1 VIASP
6 QRSWL
11 QEKKPGP
18 GPYIKPAHY
27 VSLFSSPPVRR
38 NLPHHGPALPFFT
51 HHHHEI
57 RPGALASDRPGDD
70 AARLPLRKPRSNSD
84 PAARS
89 NKKKCTEQ
97 PTEAADKTEPTRS
110 FSADSD
116 SGSAFQR
123 RASTRKTS
131 RREEHVAKTRRLMR
145 RASAHRPSPCLPKI
159 FDRAWDRSPFFPPD
173 GRPVIDRLPFFLCD
187 LTLARLPRAQR
198 SRSCV
203 VMLAWW

>member
-18 GPYIKPAHY
+18 GPCIKPAHY

-89 NKKKCTEQ
+89 NKKNARNNQRKQQIKQSPPEASLQILTAVVLSNDVLPRGRRVGERSMLQ
-97 PTEAADKTEPTRS
+97 RPGSPLRPNWPTGPAHVCPKFSIVLGIDRRS
-110 FSADSD
+110 FHQTA
-116 SGSAFQR
+116 
-123 RASTRKTS
+123 
-131 RREEHVAKTRRLMR
+131 
-145 RASAHRPSPCLPKI
+145 
-159 FDRAWDRSPFFPPD
+159 
-173 GRPVIDRLPFFLCD
+173 
-187 LTLARLPRAQR
+187 AR
-198 SRSCV
+198 
-203 VMLAWW
+203 